1 MHELGDNDLGHA
13 LIRIVVHQLF
23 TSIALMFMKDILDLD
38 EIVDLLGGF
47 ESVKLEFF
55 GLDYMIL
62 DWPWRG
68 LWIA

>member
-1 MHELGDNDLGHA
+1 MWRRYDHG
-13 LIRIVVHQLF
+13 LII
-23 TSIALMFMKDILDLD
+23 TCKKSIYVYIYMMFMKDILDLD